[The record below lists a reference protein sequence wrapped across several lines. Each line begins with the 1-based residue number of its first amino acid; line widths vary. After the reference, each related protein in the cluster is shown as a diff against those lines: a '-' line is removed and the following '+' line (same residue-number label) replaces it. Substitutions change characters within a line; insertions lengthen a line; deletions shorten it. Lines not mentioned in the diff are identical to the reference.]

1 MGPSFKANETLE
13 IHAIPDV
20 SSAARL
26 RRQPR
31 LLTKGKFNN
40 AFPSTNPDGKI
51 LSFCRPDAV
60 MPVYFFYQAYIS
72 PENMI

>member
-20 SSAARL
+20 SSAARA

-40 AFPSTNPDGKI
+40 AFPFTNPDGRT
-51 LSFCRPDAV
+51 LPLLPF
-60 MPVYFFYQAYIS
+60 
-72 PENMI
+72 